1 MTLSILLLLAAPVGR
16 PMGMTAMKTV
26 VCEAVDEARGK
37 SGAELA
43 EAIEAEA
50 ARFAKSN
57 YRLSAL
63 LPGEPPIACFQSMA
77 DPGKL
82 PRGAR

>member
-1 MTLSILLLLAAPVGR
+1 MTFAILLLLGAPTGR

-26 VCEAVDEARGK
+26 VCKPVDDAKGK
-37 SGAELA
+37 AGTDLA
-43 EAIEAEA
+43 GAIESEA
-50 ARFAKSN
+50 AKFAKAN

-63 LPGEPPIACFQSMA
+63 LPGDPPIACFHSLGDSSQ
-77 DPGKL
+77 L

>member
-1 MTLSILLLLAAPVGR
+1 MTFLMVVLLAAPIGR
-16 PMGMTAMKTV
+16 PMGATAMKSV
-26 VCEAVDEARGK
+26 VCKPVDEAKGK

-43 EAIEAEA
+43 QAIEQEA

-57 YRLSAL
+57 YALAAL
-63 LPGEPPIACFQSMA
+63 LPGDPPIACFRSLVDNA
-77 DPGKL
+77 NL

>member
-1 MTLSILLLLAAPVGR
+1 MTWTMLLLLAAPLGR

-26 VCEAVDEARGK
+26 VCKAVDDAKGK

-43 EAIEAEA
+43 QAIEAEA
-50 ARFAKSN
+50 AKFAHAN

-63 LPGEPPIACFQSMA
+63 LPGDPPIACFHSMA
-77 DPGKL
+77 DSSKL